1 MGALPGA
8 PFTQNKNT
16 EQMACE
22 MTNGYNDRTCTNGK
36 GGIKSVLLFP
46 VSAITGS
53 IGLTSNQITSLTVTG
68 ETFLYKLKSNLSSYT
83 APIKVNKDNGTLWYE
98 QTLTMIL
105 ASDTKELRSE
115 IHLLA
120 QNEVCALVEKADG
133 TIVAL
138 GLEEG
143 LQVNDGGEYTSGTVK
158 SDRNGHTI
166 VLFGMENNEVPDVL
180 ASVYDDLLEQQSPA
194 V

>member
-1 MGALPGA
+1 MS
-8 PFTQNKNT
+8 
-16 EQMACE
+16 CE
-22 MTNGYNDRTCTNGK
+22 MTSGYNDRTCTNGK

-46 VSAITGS
+46 LGAVSGAIVSATNE
-53 IGLTSNQITSLTVTG
+53 LTAITVTG

-83 APIKVNKDNGTLWYE
+83 APIKVDKNNGTLWYE
-98 QTLTMIL
+98 QSLSMIL

-120 QNEVCALVEKADG
+120 QNELVCLVENADG

-138 GLEEG
+138 GLGEG
-143 LQVNDGGEYTSGTVK
+143 LQVADANEYTSGVLK
-158 SDRNGHTI
+158 SDRRGHVI
-166 VLFGMENNEVPDVL
+166 VLNGMENDEVPDV
-180 ASVYDDLLEQQSPA
+180 ASGVYTTLLGQQSPS

>member
-1 MGALPGA
+1 
-8 PFTQNKNT
+8 
-16 EQMACE
+16 MACE
-22 MTNGYNDRTCTNGK
+22 MTTGYNDRTCTNGK

-46 VSAITGS
+46 VSAISGAVT
-53 IGLTSNQITSLTVTG
+53 IVANEITAITVTG
-68 ETFLYKLKSNLSSYT
+68 ETYLYKLKSNLSSYT

-143 LQVNDGGEYTSGTVK
+143 LQVNDGGDYTSGTVK

-166 VLFGMENNEVPDVL
+166 VLAGLENNEVADVD
-180 ASVYDDLLEQQSPA
+180 ATVYATLLGQQSPT

>member
-1 MGALPGA
+1 
-8 PFTQNKNT
+8 
-16 EQMACE
+16 MACE

-46 VSAITGS
+46 VSAIVTPITMSG
-53 IGLTSNQITSLTVTG
+53 NQITSMTVTG

-105 ASDTKELRSE
+105 ASDTKELRSQ

-166 VLFGMENNEVPDVL
+166 VLAGLENNEVPDVAAL
-180 ASVYDDLLEQQSPA
+180 LYADLLDQQSPA

>member
-1 MGALPGA
+1 
-8 PFTQNKNT
+8 
-16 EQMACE
+16 MACE

-46 VSAITGS
+46 VSAIVAP

-105 ASDTKELRSE
+105 ASDTKELRAE
-115 IHLLA
+115 LHLLA

-143 LQVNDGGEYTSGTVK
+143 LQVNDAAEYTSGVVK

-166 VLFGMENNEVPDVL
+166 VLAGLENNEVPDVM
-180 ASVYDDLLEQQSPA
+180 ASVYADLLEQQSPA

>member
-1 MGALPGA
+1 
-8 PFTQNKNT
+8 
-16 EQMACE
+16 MACE
-22 MTNGYNDRTCTNGK
+22 MTVGFNDRTCTNGK

-46 VSAITGS
+46 VSAISGAIS
-53 IGLTSNQITSLTVTG
+53 LTNNQITALAVTG
-68 ETFLYKLKSNLSSYT
+68 ETYLYKLKSNLSSYT

-105 ASDTKELRSE
+105 SSDTKELRSE

-120 QNEVCALVEKADG
+120 QNEICALVEKADG

-143 LQVNDGGEYTSGTVK
+143 LQVNDGGDYTSGTVK

-166 VLFGMENNEVPDVL
+166 VLFGMENNEVPDV
-180 ASVYDDLLEQQSPA
+180 ASGVYTTLLGQQSPS

>member
-1 MGALPGA
+1 MGALKGA
-8 PFTQNKNT
+8 PFYKTKYT
-16 EQMACE
+16 EHMACE

-46 VSAITGS
+46 VSAA
-53 IGLTSNQITSLTVTG
+53 TSTVVDNVVTVLTVTG
-68 ETFLYKLKSNLSSYT
+68 ETFLYKLKSNLSSYA

-105 ASDTKELRSE
+105 ASDSKDLRSQ

-120 QNEVCALVEKADG
+120 QNEIVALVEKADG
-133 TIVAL
+133 TVVAL
-138 GLEEG
+138 GLDEG
-143 LQVNDGGEYTSGTVK
+143 VQVNDGGEYTSGTVK

-166 VLFGMENNEVPDVL
+166 VLFGMENNEVPDVDSTVYATLL
-180 ASVYDDLLEQQSPA
+180 AQQSPA